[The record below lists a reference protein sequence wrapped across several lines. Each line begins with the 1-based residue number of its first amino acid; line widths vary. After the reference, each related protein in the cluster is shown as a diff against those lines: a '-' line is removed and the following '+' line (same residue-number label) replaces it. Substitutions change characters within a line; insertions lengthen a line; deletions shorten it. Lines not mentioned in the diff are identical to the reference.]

1 MTQEGLRMTVE
12 ADKEISARIERLADG
27 ILELTDQAGAEDN
40 MTVAEIIGVLELC
53 KASVIEKAFE
63 VVTI

>member
-1 MTQEGLRMTVE
+1 MTEKT
-12 ADKEISARIERLADG
+12 DWEIRERIGKLANG
-27 ILELTDQAGAEDN
+27 IQDMITRAATEHN
-40 MTVAEIIGVLELC
+40 MTMAEIIGVLEMC

>member
-1 MTQEGLRMTVE
+1 MTGE
-12 ADKEISARIERLADG
+12 ADREIRGRIERLADG
-27 ILELTDQAGAEDN
+27 ILELTDQAGVEDN
-40 MTVAEIIGVLELC
+40 MTVVEIIGVLELC

>member
-1 MTQEGLRMTVE
+1 MTAE
-12 ADKEISARIERLADG
+12 ADKEISARIERLAAD
-27 ILELTDQAGAEDN
+27 ILESVTQSATEDN

-53 KASVIEKAFE
+53 KASVIAKASE

>member
-1 MTQEGLRMTVE
+1 MNMK
-12 ADKEISARIERLADG
+12 ADGEIRARIERLADG
-27 ILELTDQAGAEDN
+27 ILGLTDQAGVEDN

>member
-1 MTQEGLRMTVE
+1 MTGE
-12 ADKEISARIERLADG
+12 ADKEIRARIERLAAD

>member
-1 MTQEGLRMTVE
+1 MNEN
-12 ADKEISARIERLADG
+12 ADKEIRARIERLADG

-63 VVTI
+63 VVSV

>member
-1 MTQEGLRMTVE
+1 MTAE
-12 ADKEISARIERLADG
+12 ADREIRVRIERLADG

>member
-1 MTQEGLRMTVE
+1 MTAESDRE
-12 ADKEISARIERLADG
+12 FRERIGKLANG
-27 ILELTDQAGAEDN
+27 IQDMITRAATEHN

-63 VVTI
+63 EVTI

>member
-1 MTQEGLRMTVE
+1 MTTE
-12 ADKEISARIERLADG
+12 ADKEIRARIERLAAD
-27 ILELTDQAGAEDN
+27 ILESVTQSATEDN

-53 KASVIEKAFE
+53 KASVIEAAPE

>member
-1 MTQEGLRMTVE
+1 MTAE
-12 ADKEISARIERLADG
+12 ADREIRARIERLAAD
-27 ILELTDQAGAEDN
+27 ILESVTQSATEDN

-53 KASVIEKAFE
+53 KASVIAKASE

>member
-1 MTQEGLRMTVE
+1 MTAE
-12 ADKEISARIERLADG
+12 ADKEIRARIERLADG
-27 ILELTDQAGAEDN
+27 ILGLTDQAGVEGN

-53 KASVIEKAFE
+53 KASVIEKASE

>member
-1 MTQEGLRMTVE
+1 MTGE
-12 ADKEISARIERLADG
+12 ADREFRERIERLADG

-53 KASVIEKAFE
+53 KASVIEAAPE
-63 VVTI
+63 VVTV

>member
-1 MTQEGLRMTVE
+1 MTGE
-12 ADKEISARIERLADG
+12 ADREFRARIEALADG
-27 ILELTDQAGAEDN
+27 ILGLTDQAGSEHN

-53 KASVIEKAFE
+53 KASVIAKAFE

>member
-1 MTQEGLRMTVE
+1 MNEN
-12 ADKEISARIERLADG
+12 ADKEISARIERLAAD
-27 ILELTDQAGAEDN
+27 ILESVTQSATEDN
-40 MTVAEIIGVLELC
+40 MTVAEIVGVLELC

>member
-1 MTQEGLRMTVE
+1 MTAE
-12 ADKEISARIERLADG
+12 ADREFRARIERLADG

-53 KASVIEKAFE
+53 KASVIAKASE

>member
-1 MTQEGLRMTVE
+1 MNMK
-12 ADKEISARIERLADG
+12 ADGEIRARIERLAAD
-27 ILELTDQAGAEDN
+27 ILESVTQSATEDN

-53 KASVIEKAFE
+53 KASVIEAAPE

>member
-1 MTQEGLRMTVE
+1 MTAE
-12 ADKEISARIERLADG
+12 ADREISARIERLAAD
-27 ILELTDQAGAEDN
+27 ILESVTQSATEDN

-53 KASVIEKAFE
+53 KASVIEKAPE

>member
-1 MTQEGLRMTVE
+1 MTGE

-53 KASVIEKAFE
+53 KASVIAKAFE
-63 VVTI
+63 VVTV

>member
-1 MTQEGLRMTVE
+1 MTEE
-12 ADKEISARIERLADG
+12 ADKELRGRIETLADG
-27 ILELTDQAGAEDN
+27 ILRLVDSAGEEQN

>member
-1 MTQEGLRMTVE
+1 MTAE
-12 ADKEISARIERLADG
+12 ADKEIRARIERLAAD
-27 ILELTDQAGAEDN
+27 ILESVTQSATEDN

-53 KASVIEKAFE
+53 KASVIEAAPE